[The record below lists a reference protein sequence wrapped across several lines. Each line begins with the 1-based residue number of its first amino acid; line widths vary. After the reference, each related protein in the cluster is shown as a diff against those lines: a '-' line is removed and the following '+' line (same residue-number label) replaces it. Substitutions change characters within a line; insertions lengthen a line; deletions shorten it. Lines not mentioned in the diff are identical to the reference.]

1 MLKTICR
8 IGVMYLVSI
17 FLMRIA
23 GKREVAQLEVGE
35 LVASFM
41 VSEIACMPLTD
52 PEVPLW
58 DSVVFVAF
66 VILYEILLAAGTLRI
81 PLLKHI
87 AIGKPSFLI
96 VGGVLDKKELKKSGV
111 SLSELIS
118 AMRSEA
124 VTSISQ
130 INYAIQEPDGNISII
145 PFEENGENDISGKVE
160 KGLEHML
167 ICDGKINK
175 TEAEKFG
182 YDKKDIYAILKK
194 YGAKSVDKVFFLGID
209 DMENVCIIE
218 K

>member
-81 PLLKHI
+81 PLLKHL
-87 AIGKPSFLI
+87 AVGKPSFLV

-111 SLSELIS
+111 SLSELVS

-145 PFEENGENDISGKVE
+145 PFEKEENANEKSGD

-182 YDKKDIYAILKK
+182 YGEKEIYSLLRERGIESP
-194 YGAKSVDKVFFLGID
+194 KSVFFLGID
-209 DMENVCIIE
+209 DVGNVCVIE
-218 K
+218 N